1 MADSAIKADVQRN
14 VTWNFNVNLVD
25 IIFITIGFSLI
36 SRETV
41 MPVLVSSL
49 TDSKIAIGL
58 IPAVWALGYYLP
70 QLLTASFTERLRY
83 KKPFVMVV
91 GSLGERLPYLLIAL
105 SIWAFAL
112 TAPTLTLTL
121 FFFFIGMA
129 SFSAGI
135 ATPAWFD
142 IIAKVIPVQRRGIWM
157 GLGHGVG
164 ALLGVA
170 AAAVVARV
178 LEEVAYPNNFA
189 LLFALAFVFVMISF
203 GGFALTREP
212 PSESVKERVTLSH
225 YLRQLP
231 AVIRRDRNYSRFLLS
246 RTTMQLGAMAAGF
259 YMVFGTERFAIS
271 GAGVGLFTGVLIA
284 SVAGM
289 NLVWGVIGD
298 RIGHKTVLTVCSL
311 CHGPG
316 RACRAGGPV
325 AGRAPDRFRAHGRVS
340 GGRPGLVTQH
350 HPGIL
355 PTGRSPHLHR
365 SDQYAPGTRADSV
378 THLWRLAGHGGR
390 LQRALSGRAHHFA
403 DWRPDDG
410 ILGARAAAQ
419 VGHHAGTC
427 RANRLNVATIQV
439 NGSDAG

>member
-70 QLLTASFTERLRY
+70 QLLTASFTEQLRY
-83 KKPFVMVV
+83 KKPFVMAV

-121 FFFFIGMA
+121 FFFFIGMT

-212 PSESVKERVTLSH
+212 PSQSIKKRVTLSH

-231 AVIRRDRNYSRFLLS
+231 AVVRQDRNYSRFLLS

-284 SVAGM
+284 SVACM

-298 RIGHKTVLTVCSL
+298 RIGHKTVLTSAAFAMAL
-311 CHGPG
+311 
-316 RACRAGGPV
+316 AAFV
-325 AGRAPDRFRAHGRVS
+325 ALVAPSPAVL
-340 GGRPGLVTQH
+340 LVTFVLMGAYLAADQVSSLNI
-350 HPGIL
+350 IL
-355 PTGRSPHLHR
+355 EFCEPADRPTYIGLTNTLLAPVLILSP
-365 SDQYAPGTRADSV
+365 
-378 THLWRLAGHGGR
+378 
-390 LQRALSGRAHHFA
+390 
-403 DWRPDDG
+403 
-410 ILGARAAAQ
+410 ILGGWLATVTGYNGLFLAALVISLIGGLMMAFW
-419 VGHHAGTC
+419 VREPRRFSSTP
-427 RANRLNVATIQV
+427 ATGLSQPV
-439 NGSDAG
+439 TDHSKEQQSDA